1 MSGCASGSRGFGAS
15 ACFVFFFFFFFFGG
29 GGFGLWDSGLISLAL
44 WGLRPETPRQ

>member
-1 MSGCASGSRGFGAS
+1 MLQGVGDLGLLLVS
-15 ACFVFFFFFFFFGG
+15 FFFFFFFFLGG